1 MQESYVEVSDE
12 VSVGQELGKT
22 GQTGWAF
29 GDHLHFGILVQ
40 GHFVRL
46 NEWFD
51 QRWIDDNVINVLK
64 KAQDFA
70 KNTP

>member
-1 MQESYVEVSDE
+1 MGDE
-12 VSVGQELGKT
+12 VSVGQQLGNT

-46 NEWFD
+46 SEWLD
-51 QRWIDDNVINVLK
+51 QKWIDNNVINVLQ
-64 KAQDFA
+64 KAREFSQY
-70 KNTP
+70 TPTP